1 MWSYLKVD
9 TIASTSTQK
18 CSLWNRDALLIYQS
32 IMLHDTI
39 PIVTIADDV
48 FVLPAVEPGVGPAVQ
63 QVGDEPVA
71 QSGPV
76 AEDDIPTEQ
85 ITFINIISTA

>member
-1 MWSYLKVD
+1 M
-9 TIASTSTQK
+9 
-18 CSLWNRDALLIYQS
+18 ALALPSRSALCGTGMLYSFYQS
-32 IMLHDTI
+32 IILHGAI
-39 PIVTIADDV
+39 PIVTVADDV

-76 AEDDIPTEQ
+76 AEDDIPTKQ
-85 ITFINIISTA
+85 ITFRYII